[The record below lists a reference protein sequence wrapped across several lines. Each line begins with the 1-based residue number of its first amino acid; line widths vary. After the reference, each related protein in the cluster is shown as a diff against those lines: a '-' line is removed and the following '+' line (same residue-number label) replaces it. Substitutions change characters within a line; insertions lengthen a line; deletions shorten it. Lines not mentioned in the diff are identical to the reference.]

1 MEQIINF
8 VQQNYQLIILGLS
21 ALALIL
27 IFGFAYLFLQIK
39 NIKNKQEVLFQG
51 KEAKDLEK
59 VIEDQ
64 HKEIKK
70 NKNDAEDLLK
80 LSEKIHQIA
89 SRGIQK
95 VGLVRYN
102 PFGDIGGDQSF
113 AIALLDAYDNGLIIS
128 SLHSKEGTRVYAK
141 PIKKGKSSYQLSD
154 EEKKAVE
161 EAMKK

>member
-8 VQQNYQLIILGLS
+8 IQQNYQLIILGLS
-21 ALALIL
+21 ALVLIL

-39 NIKNKQEVLFQG
+39 NIRNKQEILFQG

-59 VIEDQ
+59 IIEDQ
-64 HKEIKK
+64 REEINK

-89 SRGIQK
+89 SKGIQK
-95 VGLVRYN
+95 IGLVRYN

-141 PIKKGKSSYQLSD
+141 PVEKGKSSYQLSD
-154 EEKKAVE
+154 EEKKAVD
-161 EAMKK
+161 EAMEK

>member
-8 VQQNYQLIILGLS
+8 IQQNYQPIILGLS
-21 ALALIL
+21 ALVLIL
-27 IFGFAYLFLQIK
+27 FFGFAYLFSQIK
-39 NIKNKQEVLFQG
+39 NIKNKQEILFQG

-59 VIEDQ
+59 IIEDQ
-64 HKEIKK
+64 REEINK
-70 NKNDAEDLLK
+70 NKNDAEDLFK
-80 LSEKIHQIA
+80 VSEKIHQIA
-89 SRGIQK
+89 SKGIQK
-95 VGLVRYN
+95 IGLVRYN

-141 PIKKGKSSYQLSD
+141 PVEKGKSSYQLSD

-161 EAMKK
+161 EAMGK

>member
-8 VQQNYQLIILGLS
+8 IQQNYQLIILGLS
-21 ALALIL
+21 ALVLIL
-27 IFGFAYLFLQIK
+27 IFGFTYLFLQIK

-59 VIEDQ
+59 IIEDQ

-70 NKNDAEDLLK
+70 SKNDAEDLLK

-95 VGLVRYN
+95 IGLVRYN

-141 PIKKGKSSYQLSD
+141 PVEKGKSSYQLSD
-154 EEKKAVE
+154 EEKKAVD

>member
-8 VQQNYQLIILGLS
+8 IQQNYQLIILGLS
-21 ALALIL
+21 ALVLIL

-39 NIKNKQEVLFQG
+39 NIRNKQEILFQG

-59 VIEDQ
+59 IIEDQ
-64 HKEIKK
+64 REEINK

-89 SRGIQK
+89 SKGIQK
-95 VGLVRYN
+95 IGLVRYN

-141 PIKKGKSSYQLSD
+141 PVEKGKSSYQLSG
-154 EEKKAVE
+154 EEKKAVD
-161 EAMKK
+161 EAMEK